1 MPACGSI
8 QNAVIELDMVR
19 FICSLS
25 TRWGAACR
33 RLATPYFNSPI
44 PSKVAVMVKE
54 AGLVQPWCREGVS
67 VSTELEMS
75 GDPKEVGAAQEKLQ
89 HKGLRPP
96 ADALGNSSRGRPKG
110 MW

>member
-1 MPACGSI
+1 MQEASNTLLQLSHPFQSSSHGKGGWVSATLVWGGS
-8 QNAVIELDMVR
+8 
-19 FICSLS
+19 
-25 TRWGAACR
+25 
-33 RLATPYFNSPI
+33 
-44 PSKVAVMVKE
+44 
-54 AGLVQPWCREGVS
+54 S

-96 ADALGNSSRGRPKG
+96 AEALGNSSRGRPKG

>member
-19 FICSLS
+19 
-25 TRWGAACR
+25 TPGGGGAACR

-54 AGLVQPWCREGVS
+54 AGLVQPWCGEGVS
-67 VSTELEMS
+67 VSTELEAS

-96 ADALGNSSRGRPKG
+96 AEALGNSSRGRPKG